1 MENAKI
7 TMRLFWLFSTIV
19 EYDDFRVYQNES
31 RKYKQ
36 GNCSHHSH
44 FYCSHFTR
52 TFGRFFP
59 FWINSS
65 SSKNDTKQKSF
76 GTRLPKPKKGGC
88 TRGFIEAIN
97 VCVRE
102 KGSRHTKYHVIE
114 SYRVLELKRE
124 WKMFATKKVMK
135 QRKSQGF
142 LLLSGNSSNPFGN
155 SRKKRIRDNY
165 LQYLRRV
172 HLLAKRFSSKRM
184 AKNQV
189 QNSSNPKEKNWG
201 KWEVSEV
208 RRTECAKLNLSK
220 PNLT

>member
-1 MENAKI
+1 MP
-7 TMRLFWLFSTIV
+7 LLLHLGVFFHFGST
-19 EYDDFRVYQNES
+19 EHP
-31 RKYKQ
+31 
-36 GNCSHHSH
+36 G
-44 FYCSHFTR
+44 
-52 TFGRFFP
+52 
-59 FWINSS
+59 
-65 SSKNDTKQKSF
+65 KNDTKQ
-76 GTRLPKPKKGGC
+76 RLGQDCPNEGGGGR
-88 TRGFIEAIN
+88 RGFIEAIN

-201 KWEVSEV
+201 KWEVSEA
-208 RRTECAKLNLSK
+208 RRTECAKLNPTK
-220 PNLT
+220 AK

>member
-1 MENAKI
+1 MVDQQKI
-7 TMRLFWLFSTIV
+7 VVTTTLLFS
-19 EYDDFRVYQNES
+19 
-31 RKYKQ
+31 
-36 GNCSHHSH
+36 
-44 FYCSHFTR
+44 FYASPLA
-52 TFGRFFP
+52 FGRFFP
-59 FWINSS
+59 FWINRTSGE
-65 SSKNDTKQKSF
+65 KWYETEA
-76 GTRLPKPKKGGC
+76 GTRLPKRRGGWGGR
-88 TRGFIEAIN
+88 RGFIEAIN

-102 KGSRHTKYHVIE
+102 KGSRHTK
-114 SYRVLELKRE
+114 YRVLELKRE

-201 KWEVSEV
+201 KWEVRPEV
-208 RRTECAKLNLSK
+208 PSAQNLTQVNPSK

>member
-1 MENAKI
+1 M
-7 TMRLFWLFSTIV
+7 LLLLHLGGLFSIL
-19 EYDDFRVYQNES
+19 DQQNI
-31 RKYKQ
+31 RGKMIRNRGWDKTAQ
-36 GNCSHHSH
+36 TKGVG
-44 FYCSHFTR
+44 
-52 TFGRFFP
+52 GR
-59 FWINSS
+59 
-65 SSKNDTKQKSF
+65 
-76 GTRLPKPKKGGC
+76 
-88 TRGFIEAIN
+88 RGFIEAIN

-201 KWEVSEV
+201 KWEVSEA
-208 RRTECAKLNLSK
+208 RRTECAKLNPSK
-220 PNLT
+220 PN

>member
-1 MENAKI
+1 MVDQQKI
-7 TMRLFWLFSTIV
+7 VVATTLLFS
-19 EYDDFRVYQNES
+19 
-31 RKYKQ
+31 
-36 GNCSHHSH
+36 
-44 FYCSHFTR
+44 FYALA
-52 TFGRFFP
+52 FGRFFP
-59 FWINSS
+59 FWINRTSGE
-65 SSKNDTKQKSF
+65 KWYETEA
-76 GTRLPKPKKGGC
+76 GTRLPKRRGWRPKRFY
-88 TRGFIEAIN
+88 RGHK
-97 VCVRE
+97 CLRE
-102 KGSRHTKYHVIE
+102 RK
-114 SYRVLELKRE
+114 RVATYQVPRNWVVPSLKLKRE

-201 KWEVSEV
+201 KWEVSEA
-208 RRTECAKLNLSK
+208 RRTECAKLNPTK
-220 PNLT
+220 PK